1 LQHTRRFAQLPFA
14 HPQEQLTHP
23 DEQNGLRPE
32 QLLLTPP
39 PQPVVHFAQKWW
51 QSM

>member
-1 LQHTRRFAQLPFA
+1 LQQTRRLAQFPLA

-23 DEQNGLRPE
+23 LEQKGLRPE
-32 QLLLTPP
+32 QLVPTPP
-39 PQPVVHFAQKWW
+39 PQPVVHLAQKWW